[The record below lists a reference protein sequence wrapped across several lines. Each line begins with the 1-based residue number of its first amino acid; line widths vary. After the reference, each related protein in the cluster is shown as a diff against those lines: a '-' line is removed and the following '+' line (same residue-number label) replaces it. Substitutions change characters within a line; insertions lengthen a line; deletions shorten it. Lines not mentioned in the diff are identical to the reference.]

1 MIILNRIAYRPKT
14 VVRMSPKKSSSEW
27 DSAKRSKNSI
37 KEKLE
42 QGFDP
47 ETDGD
52 DIYEQIED
60 IDPEELL
67 NDFSTTDDDDDLY

>member
-1 MIILNRIAYRPKT
+1 
-14 VVRMSPKKSSSEW
+14 MSPKKSSSEW
-27 DSAKRSKNSI
+27 DSAKRSKSSI

-67 NDFSTTDDDDDLY
+67 NDFGTTDDDDDLY